1 MLLNDKEI
9 NRLKKKHKQSL
20 DEMEH
25 YDNTFEKLW
34 GRERIDLTLDKK
46 IIIKLKVMK
55 EKIGKP
61 MSKIVEE
68 AIARI

>member
-9 NRLKKKHKQSL
+9 NRLKRKHKQSL
-20 DEMEH
+20 DEMEY

-46 IIIKLKVMK
+46 VIIKLKCIK
-55 EKIGKP
+55 DKTGKP

-68 AIARI
+68 AIAKI